1 MWYSIECTT
10 KGGIILKII
19 EKNISN
25 EKLTKTDKI
34 IADYF
39 FENENKLYFMTSR
52 DIAGD
57 LGISDTSVIRFVKR
71 LGFKNFTEFKEKL
84 KEKISDKILTP
95 SEKLSLNQSILN
107 SANIQQNFVEH
118 TEKIILEAFEKN
130 SFETLATA
138 VTFLLN
144 SRKKFIVGFK
154 STSGLASFFGLRV
167 GFLLEN
173 VITHP
178 RNNSELIKN
187 ILDINSEDCLVV
199 IAHPKYSKTY
209 NLILQIAKDR
219 GAKTIVLTDKQNSP
233 VVEYG
238 DVVLLNNVHGISYF
252 NSLISTQVLLEYL
265 LTLLSTHIDERM
277 QKRLTTINEYL
288 NKNL

>member
-1 MWYSIECTT
+1 MWYSIGCAT
-10 KGGIILKII
+10 KGGMILKII
-19 EKNISN
+19 EKNIIN

-118 TEKIILEAFEKN
+118 TEKVILEAFEKN
-130 SFETLATA
+130 SFETMATA

-144 SRKKFIVGFK
+144 SRKKFVVGFK

-187 ILDINSEDCLVV
+187 ILDISSEDCLLV

-265 LTLLSTHIDERM
+265 LTLLSTHIDEKM

>member
-1 MWYSIECTT
+1 M
-10 KGGIILKII
+10 KVI

-25 EKLTKTDKI
+25 EKLTKTDRI

-39 FENENKLYFMTSR
+39 NENENKLYFMTSR

-95 SEKLSLNQSILN
+95 SEKLSLNQAILN

-118 TEKIILEAFEKN
+118 TEKVILEAFEKN
-130 SFETLATA
+130 SYETIGEAIGI
-138 VTFLLN
+138 LLN
-144 SRKKFIVGFK
+144 SKKKFIVGFK
-154 STSGLASFFGLRV
+154 STSGIASFFGLRV

-173 VITHP
+173 VITHS
-178 RNNSELIKN
+178 RNNSELIKD
-187 ILDINSEDCLVV
+187 ILDITSEDCLVV

-209 NLILQIAKDR
+209 NLISQIAKEK
-219 GAKTIVLTDKQNSP
+219 GAKIIIITDKNNSP
-233 VVEYG
+233 VAEYG
-238 DVVLLNNVHGISYF
+238 DIVLINNVHGISYF
-252 NSLISTQVLLEYL
+252 NSLISTQFLIEYL
-265 LTLLSTHIDERM
+265 LTLLSTHIDEKM
-277 QKRLTTINEYL
+277 QKRLTMINEYL

>member
-1 MWYSIECTT
+1 MWYSIGCAT
-10 KGGIILKII
+10 KGGMILKII
-19 EKNISN
+19 EKNIIN

-118 TEKIILEAFEKN
+118 TEKVILEAFEKN
-130 SFETLATA
+130 SFETMATA

-144 SRKKFIVGFK
+144 SRKKFVVGFK

-187 ILDINSEDCLVV
+187 ILYISSEDCLLV

-265 LTLLSTHIDERM
+265 LTLLSTHIDEKM

>member
-1 MWYSIECTT
+1 M
-10 KGGIILKII
+10 KII
-19 EKNISN
+19 EKNIIN

-118 TEKIILEAFEKN
+118 TEKIILDAFEKN
-130 SFETLATA
+130 TFEAMATA
-138 VTFLLN
+138 VAFLLN

-187 ILDINSEDCLVV
+187 ILDITNEDCLLV

-219 GAKTIVLTDKQNSP
+219 GAKTIILTDKQNSP

-238 DVVLLNNVHGISYF
+238 DVILLNNVHGISYF
-252 NSLISTQVLLEYL
+252 NSLISTQVLIEYL
-265 LTLLSTHIDERM
+265 LTLLSTHIDDKM

>member
-1 MWYSIECTT
+1 M
-10 KGGIILKII
+10 KII
-19 EKNISN
+19 EKNIIN

-130 SFETLATA
+130 TFEAMATA
-138 VTFLLN
+138 VAFLLN

-187 ILDINSEDCLVV
+187 ILDITNEDCLLV

-219 GAKTIVLTDKQNSP
+219 GAKTIILTDKQNSP

-238 DVVLLNNVHGISYF
+238 DVILLNNVHGISYF
-252 NSLISTQVLLEYL
+252 NSLISTQVLIEYL
-265 LTLLSTHIDERM
+265 LTLLSTHIDDKM

>member
-1 MWYSIECTT
+1 MRV
-10 KGGIILKII
+10 I

-25 EKLTKTDKI
+25 EKLTKTDRI

-39 FENENKLYFMTSR
+39 IENENKLYFMTSR

-71 LGFKNFTEFKEKL
+71 LGFKNFTEFKDKL

-118 TEKIILEAFEKN
+118 TERVVLETFEKN
-130 SFETLATA
+130 SFEAMGTA
-138 VTFLLN
+138 VAILLN
-144 SRKKFIVGFK
+144 SKKKFIVGFK
-154 STSGLASFFGLRV
+154 STSGIASFFGLRV

-187 ILDINSEDCLVV
+187 ISDITSEDCLFL
-199 IAHPKYSKTY
+199 IAHPKYSRTY
-209 NLILQIAKDR
+209 NLILQIAKEK
-219 GAKTIVLTDKQNSP
+219 GAKIIIMTDKNNSP
-233 VVEYG
+233 VAEYG
-238 DVVLLNNVHGISYF
+238 DVVLINNVHGISYF
-252 NSLISTQVLLEYL
+252 NSLISTQFLVEYL
-265 LTLLSTHIDERM
+265 LTLLSTNIDEKM